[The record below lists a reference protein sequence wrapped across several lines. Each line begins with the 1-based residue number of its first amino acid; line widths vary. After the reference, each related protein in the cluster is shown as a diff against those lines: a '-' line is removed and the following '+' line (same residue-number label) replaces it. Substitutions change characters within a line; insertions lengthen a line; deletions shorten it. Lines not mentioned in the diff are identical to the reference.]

1 MDDYRLVLT
10 LGGVIASLA
19 TAWGVAKNQLKGILS
34 DVTKIEASAKTESDR
49 VDALLTR
56 VTVVE
61 NKLTVVTGI
70 LQPEKLSQTT
80 KESAEFQ
87 ARTDER
93 QERLFHIVRS
103 LEKRLERLEA
113 SR

>member
-1 MDDYRLVLT
+1 MEDYRLILT
-10 LGGVIASLA
+10 IGGVIASFA
-19 TAWGVAKNQLKGILS
+19 TAWGVAKNQLKAIIS
-34 DVTKIEASAKTESDR
+34 DVSKIEVSTKTESDR
-49 VDALLTR
+49 IDSLLTR
-56 VTVVE
+56 ITVLE
-61 NKLTVVTGI
+61 NKITVVTGI

-103 LEKRLERLEA
+103 VEKRLERLENN
-113 SR
+113 R